1 MGPQHATATEL
12 CITFKK
18 LSVNV
23 TLIIYP
29 WHQIN
34 NDAGL
39 SGNLDPDPS
48 FWSFQFH
55 APSRQGPSPPFIHRK
70 DYQCCMNM
78 TNQSTPEPL
87 DFVIEL
93 ESIERR
99 WYLIP
104 ALWGLN
110 IFQKLNCSSPWQS
123 SSLMF
128 MFHITFILLYASFSL
143 MRESLL
149 LSTHYFA

>member
-1 MGPQHATATEL
+1 MGPQHATDTEL

-39 SGNLDPDPS
+39 SGNLDPEPC

-78 TNQSTPEPL
+78 TNQSTSGATR
-87 DFVIEL
+87 FRYWAGISRKMVIFNSNTVL
-93 ESIERR
+93 
-99 WYLIP
+99 
-104 ALWGLN
+104 GLN

-123 SSLMF
+123 SSLIF
-128 MFHITFILLYASFSL
+128 MFHNTFVLLYASIPL

-149 LSTHYFA
+149 VSAH